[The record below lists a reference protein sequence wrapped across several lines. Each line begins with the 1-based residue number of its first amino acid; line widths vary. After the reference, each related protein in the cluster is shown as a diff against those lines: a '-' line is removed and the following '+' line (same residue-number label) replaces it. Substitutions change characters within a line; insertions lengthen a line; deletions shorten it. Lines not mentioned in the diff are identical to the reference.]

1 MVTWKIGFCKS
12 KIAENVDAQGGC
24 GDECAFRSGCVVCP
38 LSFPH
43 LPTKVAFP
51 TQNSYCWVLKGKCI
65 YNVRKINYQIVDWV
79 LTRLPFQLCCTV
91 LLLRQWFLP
100 FKGTHILRSM
110 NQAKFVEMLLMCVLD
125 ELS

>member
-1 MVTWKIGFCKS
+1 MCFQKRLCSVPFVIS
-12 KIAENVDAQGGC
+12 
-24 GDECAFRSGCVVCP
+24 
-38 LSFPH
+38 H

-79 LTRLPFQLCCTV
+79 LTRLPFQLYCTV
-91 LLLRQWFLP
+91 LLLRKWLLP

-110 NQAKFVEMLLMCVLD
+110 NQAKFIEMLLMCVLD